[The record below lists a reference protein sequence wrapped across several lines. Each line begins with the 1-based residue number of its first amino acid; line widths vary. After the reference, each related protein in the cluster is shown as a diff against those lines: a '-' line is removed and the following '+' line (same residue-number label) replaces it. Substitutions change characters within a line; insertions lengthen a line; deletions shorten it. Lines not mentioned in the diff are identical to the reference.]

1 VYDRYLV
8 SESGEEM
15 QDRRDQVGTVLRRAE
30 DKLAALMRE
39 ALEARAYDD
48 VAAIAAIS
56 RRLHEIVDEASSTT
70 SGPAAADSRP
80 PSSSPRV
87 ATTPRKRPERRLRKG
102 AYPRFMRDGDRLVKV
117 GWSKKEQAE
126 YQHKAPRQAVDA
138 LMTAL
143 GGLGSNEF
151 SMDALLPIVN
161 EKGEEVPSYQAY
173 LALAWLRSWGG
184 VRRESRGAYS
194 VHPERL
200 LGSEVTAQWRALP
213 EFDTEV
219 ADD

>member
-1 VYDRYLV
+1 
-8 SESGEEM
+8 
-15 QDRRDQVGTVLRRAE
+15 VLRRAE
-30 DKLAALMRE
+30 DKLAALMHE

-56 RRLHEIVDEASSTT
+56 RRLHGIVGVSSTGN
-70 SGPAAADSRP
+70 GPTAADSRL
-80 PSSSPRV
+80 PSSSPRA
-87 ATTPRKRPERRLRKG
+87 ATSPRKRPERRRRKG

-126 YQHKAPRQAVDA
+126 YHHRAPRQAVDA

-143 GGLGSNEF
+143 DRVGEEGF

-161 EKGEEVPSYQAY
+161 EQGEEVPSYQAY

-184 VRRESRGAYS
+184 VRRESRGDYS

-213 EFDTEV
+213 EFDAEV
-219 ADD
+219 ADDQ